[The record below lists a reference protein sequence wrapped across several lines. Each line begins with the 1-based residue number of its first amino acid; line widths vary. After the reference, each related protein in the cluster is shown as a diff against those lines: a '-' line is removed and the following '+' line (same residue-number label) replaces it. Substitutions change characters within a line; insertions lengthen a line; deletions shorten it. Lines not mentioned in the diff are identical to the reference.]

1 MEELRALA
9 DDKNIRDPRKLYQYA
24 RSKGQDVT
32 AKQAAEA
39 LRTSTA
45 RQLLAPPTRPQ
56 GHFAASGPG
65 SAIQEDLIDLGHR
78 SKKKGQPNFALV
90 GVDVYTRKLAVE
102 PLYNK
107 KAETVYNINGDLL
120 EKLGAKDNAVIT
132 TDKGGEWADVSKH
145 YDDHIHVS
153 KDSRD
158 TNGIAIVD
166 SGIRNIKRDLAQ
178 ELGKERGRK
187 WQDHIEQ
194 VVDDL
199 NDKPHPALFGNAP
212 DKVTENPILDFKVL
226 QRNADNFALNDRNAQ
241 KQMLAVNEA
250 GAFKAPADNGG
261 RSFKPTFGP
270 TQKLEGL
277 DSQYVRS
284 KGWLAALKR
293 GESGEDHE
301 YLLKQVRPAYGDNG
315 KFLSQLTADVAKT
328 KIGPKAKPL
337 LKNQALQLENILHS
351 EGAIS
356 TESLLQR
363 ITGLRKLTQKY
374 RNLTPENWISKTF
387 GKKFAV
393 EGGQVRLKKPAPPVA
408 PEPPRSTMLRGVKS
422 APAAV
427 QPAKAPVRGL
437 VKGGGRKAVEMLR
450 QAPPVPP
457 VPPPVAPLAPP
468 KKKDKNYFL
477 GLRAMYG

>member
-1 MEELRALA
+1 MEALRALA
-9 DDKNIRDPRKLYQYA
+9 EDKNIRDARKLYQFA
-24 RSKGQDVT
+24 RGRGEEVSM
-32 AKQAAEA
+32 KQAAEA

-45 RQLLAPPTRPQ
+45 RQLLAPATRPQ

-65 SAIQEDLIDLGHR
+65 SAIQEDLIDLGYR
-78 SKKKGQPNFALV
+78 SKKKGQFAII
-90 GVDVYTRKLAVE
+90 GVDVFTRKLAVE
-102 PLYNK
+102 PLENK
-107 KAETVYNINGDLL
+107 KAETVYNVNGEVL

-132 TDKGGEWADVSKH
+132 TDKGGEWADVSKR
-145 YDDHIHVS
+145 YDNHIHVS
-153 KDSRD
+153 KDPRD

-166 SGIRNIKRDLAQ
+166 SAIRNVKRDLAQ
-178 ELGKERGRK
+178 ELGKARGQK
-187 WQDHIEQ
+187 WQDKIEK

-199 NDKPHPALFGNAP
+199 NEKPHPALLGTAP
-212 DKVTENPILDFKVL
+212 DKVTDNPVVDFKVL
-226 QRNADNFALNDRNAQ
+226 QRNAGNFALNDRNAQ

-301 YLLKQVRPAYGDNG
+301 YLLKQVRPAFGDGG

-337 LKNQALQLENILHS
+337 LKSQAQQLENILHN
-351 EGAIS
+351 EGALS

-374 RNLTPENWISKTF
+374 RNLTPENWITKTF

-393 EGGQVRLKKPAPPVA
+393 EGGQVRLKRPPA

-422 APAAV
+422 APAVA
-427 QPAKAPVRGL
+427 QPAKPTKGI

-450 QAPPVPP
+450 STLQPVQVTAAPAARV
-457 VPPPVAPLAPP
+457 
-468 KKKDKNYFL
+468 KKDKNYFL
-477 GLRAMYG
+477 GLRAVYG